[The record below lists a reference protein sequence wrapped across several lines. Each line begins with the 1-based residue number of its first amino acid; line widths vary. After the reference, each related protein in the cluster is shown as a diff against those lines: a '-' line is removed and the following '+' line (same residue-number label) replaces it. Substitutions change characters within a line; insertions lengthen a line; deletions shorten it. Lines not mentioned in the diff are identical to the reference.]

1 MYCIK
6 GFVSGRVQGVG
17 FRYFVRRHADAQQLG
32 GYAKNLGDGRVEFL
46 LQGHKA
52 AVQSVLEHIHQGPS
66 YSRVDSVEVREVEA
80 TEIENRFLTL

>member
-17 FRYFVRRHADAQQLG
+17 FRYFVRCHADAQQLG
-32 GYAKNLGDGRVEFL
+32 GYAKNLDDGRVEFL
-46 LQGHKA
+46 LQGDKV

-66 YSRVDSVEVREVEA
+66 YSRVNRVEVREYEA
-80 TEIENRFLTL
+80 TKVEKRFLTL